1 MWNAVRCPIKPP
13 ASGANLVGHAAL
25 GLYFKGTVSEG
36 WYFGTIKEQDKKNKN
51 MLTIKYGTTTEE
63 TPLQVRRA
71 TPKPP
76 TPGRHSPTLTIW
88 CVCRT

>member
-63 TPLQVRRA
+63 TPLQVRA
-71 TPKPP
+71 TPAS
-76 TPGRHSPTLTIW
+76 TSSQQQPG
-88 CVCRT
+88 